1 MMDLRQL
8 EIFCK
13 VVELGSFSKA
23 GEAIYLTQPTISE
36 HIKSLEDHLD
46 ARLLDRMGREV
57 IPTKAG
63 EILYSYAK
71 KILEL
76 RIEAKQVLENFSG
89 KLSGDITIGGSNIP
103 GEYVLPY
110 LLGKFKDNYPNIS
123 ICLKIGDTK
132 EIIDQVINNRIEM
145 GIVGA
150 KIQDRRLQYSEFIK
164 DELILV
170 VPSFHPWKSKTSIR
184 PEELKD
190 QPYISRERGSGTR
203 MTIEKAL
210 HDSGINLNTL
220 KVIAEMGSTEAIRQG
235 IKAGIG
241 ISILSKRAVEDEL
254 KLNMLQE
261 VNIQGLKLV
270 RHFYTVSHKGRT
282 KSPLLEA
289 FIGFLMENNPI

>member
-1 MMDLRQL
+1 MDLRQL
-8 EIFCK
+8 DIFCK

-23 GEAIYLTQPTISE
+23 GEATYLTQPTISE

-63 EILYSYAK
+63 EILYRYAK

-76 RIEAKQVLENFSG
+76 RVEAKQVLENFSG
-89 KLSGDITIGGSNIP
+89 KMSGDITIGGSNIP

-123 ICLKIGDTK
+123 ICLMIGDTK

-150 KIQDRRLQYSEFIK
+150 KIQDRRLEYSEFIK

-170 VPSFHPWKSKTSIR
+170 VPSSHPWKSKTSVR

-190 QPYISRERGSGTR
+190 QSYISRERGSGTR
-203 MTIEKAL
+203 ITIEKAF
-210 HDSGINLNTL
+210 HDSGTNLNTL

-254 KLNMLQE
+254 KLGVLKE
-261 VNIQGLKLV
+261 IRVKGLKLI
-270 RHFYTVSHKGRT
+270 RNFYIVFHKGRT
-282 KSPLLEA
+282 RSPLLEA
-289 FIGFLMENNPI
+289 FIGFLMENHPI